1 MLEIIN
7 IKIKQYRKSCEL
19 TQEDIANK
27 LKISLGS
34 VKMYENGTRKPSKK
48 IKEDICTLFNIS
60 INELEGLNDRIKL
73 KNEIVSKL
81 NNLDFTDNEI
91 KELKRNSI
99 NFFYNIGTENEDKV
113 SLMNKEKIKGKENSY
128 IVVIRAIIDFIEK
141 NYFPY
146 IQTQTRD
153 TIESYNKHSM
163 YTKQLVSFIH
173 TNINFIENTINEV
186 QFNTKTE
193 KYLIPLLSSI
203 SLCWED
209 NVNNANNFLE
219 LPNSLKLKDKL
230 HFAFY
235 VQDDSMNSRYCNNDI
250 AIVEWGDNYKNKDDI
265 IVYINGKVH
274 IRRIL
279 KNKTGIILQ
288 PLNPNYDIESYSNY
302 EIKEKDIQIIGKIIG
317 IKFNN

>member
-1 MLEIIN
+1 
-7 IKIKQYRKSCEL
+7 
-19 TQEDIANK
+19 
-27 LKISLGS
+27 
-34 VKMYENGTRKPSKK
+34 
-48 IKEDICTLFNIS
+48 
-60 INELEGLNDRIKL
+60 
-73 KNEIVSKL
+73 
-81 NNLDFTDNEI
+81 
-91 KELKRNSI
+91 
-99 NFFYNIGTENEDKV
+99 
-113 SLMNKEKIKGKENSY
+113 MNKEKIKGKENSY

-173 TNINFIENTINEV
+173 TNINFIENAINEV

-250 AIVEWGDNYKNKDDI
+250 AIVKDDI

-274 IRRIL
+274 MRRIL